1 MGQPHYMPECN
12 AIRLDASPAQY
23 NARMPNNLAV
33 RMSAEGMLESALSIP
48 TPDENHPD
56 TDAMAHSRAWD
67 PSTPPRGD
75 QAHILVIHRSSPSS
89 HCSRCET
96 YERNAGIASQYVGML
111 PLGSASR
118 NLRRSLRRGVME
130 PGARIF
136 VGVRCR
142 LGACA
147 IESIWSF
154 GGLRPGTSRA
164 HAVLLGRRPQS
175 LVTPPLIQTGVDA
188 LVPGALVV
196 SPSGGDPNSF
206 LEYTADIRASI
217 AAQLSNLLRSTH

>member
-1 MGQPHYMPECN
+1 MP
-12 AIRLDASPAQY
+12 S
-23 NARMPNNLAV
+23 NLTV
-33 RMSAEGMLESALSIP
+33 RMSAEGIAESALSIQRS
-48 TPDENHPD
+48 DEHHPD
-56 TDAMAHSRAWD
+56 ADAMAHTRAWD
-67 PSTPPRGD
+67 PATPPRGD
-75 QAHILVIHRSSPSS
+75 QAHILVVHRSSPNMHS
-89 HCSRCET
+89 CRCET

-111 PLGSASR
+111 PLGSSSG
-118 NLRRSLRRGVME
+118 NLRRSLRRGLME

-142 LGACA
+142 LGVCA

-164 HAVLLGRRPQS
+164 HAVLLGKRPQP
-175 LVTPPLIQTGVDA
+175 LMTPPLIRTGVDA

-196 SPSGGDPNSF
+196 SPTGGDPNSF

-217 AAQLSNLLRSTH
+217 AAQLSDLLRSTHECTCGSSATCT